1 MAFILVSDA
10 DRFFSNFLFDHKDEP
25 FDNYEI
31 LVISKDIIADQKIVT
46 EDGTSSYQSRYENI
60 DFDLTLVPTPKVFE
74 FYHGSTPSSYVESYQ
89 DQLMLENRLT
99 SLCCIVDL
107 VVNDNRNVVMLCSKA
122 EYRMEYLH
130 ILLDFL
136 SEQFKIKGYD
146 IDAYLEKED
155 ITQIGD
161 VEEIRKMLLFHMTN
175 LELIDTDTGL
185 VMNSLMSDMVE
196 KYKEVLMNKDKEEL
210 FRIAVNKGAYVN
222 KRRPKEEIVDHILK
236 KMLNK

>member
-1 MAFILVSDA
+1 MAFLLVSDV
-10 DRFFSNFLFDHKDEP
+10 DRFFSNFLFDHKEEP

-31 LVISKDIIADQKIVT
+31 LIVSKDIVADQKIMSD
-46 EDGTSSYQSRYENI
+46 DGVSSYQSRYENI
-60 DFDLTLVPTPKVFE
+60 DFDTTLMPTPKVYE
-74 FYHGSTPSSYVESYQ
+74 FYAGSTPSSYVEAFQ
-89 DQLMLENRLT
+89 DQLMMDNRLT

-107 VVNDNRNVVMLCSKA
+107 VVNDNRNVVLLCSKA

-146 IDAYLEKED
+146 IEAYLEKED
-155 ITQIGD
+155 ITDIGD
-161 VEEIRKMLLFHMTN
+161 IEEIRKMLLFHMTN
-175 LELIDTDTGL
+175 LDLIDTDTGL
-185 VMNSLMSDMVE
+185 VMNNLMSDMVE
-196 KYKEVLMNKDKEEL
+196 KYKEVLMNKDKEDL
-210 FRIAVNKGAYVN
+210 FKIAVNKGCYVN